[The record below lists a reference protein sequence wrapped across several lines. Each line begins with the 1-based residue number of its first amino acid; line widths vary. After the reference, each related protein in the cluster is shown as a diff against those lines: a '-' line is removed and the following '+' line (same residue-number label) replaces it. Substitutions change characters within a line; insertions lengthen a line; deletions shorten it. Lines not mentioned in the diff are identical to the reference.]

1 MSRNNLNRKLK
12 YSIRK
17 KKNGGGA
24 ASFIV
29 GSVVLGGL
37 MLGGAT
43 TVNADEVT
51 STGTDSSANT
61 SAASNSS
68 TDISGEKVV
77 LSSSSPSSSET
88 QPTTNKTQP
97 TTSATSESTS
107 ETTTTPA
114 RTAGNTTSE
123 SNTDTSATTNDGNNV
138 ATAQPTA
145 AKVVK
150 KVSAMAPSQSA
161 TNKVSISN
169 VRLNKSVVKESDGT
183 DLTINYDWEAKG
195 LHQGDTM
202 VTPMFEGFDSIYKQV
217 NFPIMS
223 DGLKI
228 GTLRL
233 DYDQRKIFT
242 IFTADLDPDKIYR
255 GHMEVGTFVSR
266 DYFKN
271 LNNKIVVQIP
281 LPNGTTIEKPLTV
294 IFDKAPSFT
303 DSYEQ
308 ATKYVMSDDDKT
320 QADVSWAVLINPQG
334 EEMQQPT
341 IYLTTNEI
349 TNLNNVYGQA
359 RLSYATPASPSTLDP
374 RSIKLYE
381 AQIYPSLG
389 YTKGKQLTLGVDY
402 EITKG
407 DIDDMGRNVKDV
419 WLVKLKG
426 DYLTT
431 NGQFVVE
438 YNTHYDHLNPN
449 ASSGDSGAAVKTEVT
464 NNGVLAYQNVNNQ
477 LGGGLFGATV
487 NLIDSGV
494 TLKDPETPTPEVKK
508 GNVDVT
514 YVAEDGTVLEATTDV
529 VKDGEVGTDYT
540 TEKKKFD
547 GYSFSRMGEFSAE
560 ATGKVEEGTKHVVYV
575 YTKNP
580 EEKKGS
586 VDVTYVTE
594 DGKVLEATTDVVKD
608 GEVGT
613 DYTTEKK
620 KFDGYSFSR
629 MGEFSAEATGKV
641 EEGTKH
647 VVYVYTK
654 NPEEKKG
661 NVDVKYITTDGK
673 VLEDVTSVK
682 ENAPVGEDYTTEE
695 KTFDGYHFVGMDKT
709 SDPATG
715 VVAEGTKHVVYVYEK
730 DVTPEVKKGSVDVK
744 YVTTDGKVLEDV
756 TKVKDNA
763 PVGEAYTTEE
773 KSFDGYHFVGMD
785 KTSDSANGKVTEGDK
800 HVVYVYEKDPEVPTT
815 PVEKK
820 GSVYVKYVDENGNE
834 LPGGEKTTV
843 VKDGNVGSYYFT
855 TEKDFDGYTFSHMAE
870 GSSNPTGKVVEGDQQ
885 VVYVYTKNNTPQPEP
900 NKPEVPTTPETPAVP
915 QEEKTTTDT
924 PVKTSTSKVNAEKVT
939 VNKATV
945 LPQTGD
951 KKENNSSVMGLVSLG
966 LAGLLGL
973 GIKRKEEKDNH

>member
-529 VKDGEVGTDYT
+529 VKDGKVGTDYT